1 MAPPATIT
9 YSLHPTPTTP
19 SPASHILRS
28 AIEGIRAHLPLR
40 NLHWKSSSRTSL
52 RTIQEVDINLID
64 LGEASSIR
72 DNNGSVLDA
81 PLVNLCLVV
90 CEDADVYKNQTRNF
104 IRDWLSLLAARR
116 TPHAP
121 VIVLVNP
128 PNVAEKTG
136 KNVWGK
142 DKGVLGKLKADFNI
156 SKRDRCVQLNLP
168 PPGTSDPAA
177 WPELINKLKESF
189 VSAFDSAILEREDE
203 VKRGEAQRV
212 VVGWNFCTWFL
223 LKESLAQSFESV
235 NLNEDSLIIYEE
247 LEAAFIQIVKEQ
259 NLSWFGRLG
268 ATGPKDDSLPILDTQ
283 VKPYR
288 DLLRSSSI
296 SIFDFR
302 VYLFARQGILLG
314 KLGRITEVAKRGQWF
329 VASLAKRLRENEA
342 DLANHFIESWT
353 YTACMDVVE
362 KCDHW
367 SCIDRPNGDYS
378 GLTAYESA
386 RSELLDIA
394 RIQVERLGVSIGH
407 LPNEYPFQQPAPPQQ
422 SRSGDVLFEDP
433 SEISQPPSPVKSN
446 RPELSNPILLPAIA
460 SQADFIP
467 LYRDLTIQAI
477 EAYEKC
483 NKRASAIR
491 PKTDLVAVSLLNQ
504 EFEETYDLSRA
515 LAKECVDLR
524 VWDPVLRYALRSAL
538 KSHDHL
544 GKARDRSWG
553 DLAVAYMRVC
563 SGEKEGTEELRE
575 VVDGLQKSQASWDVE
590 GHKAFSLRVKGDET
604 TLDGDETTLDA
615 DVTNSLDMS
624 IEITEISVD
633 LVNAAGESISFSVE
647 SYVLEPGV
655 NHIRLTSSTSTQGIY
670 ILQSATITLGQVNFV
685 YNKAVE
691 GSTFKVRRDET
702 GVSAR
707 LRMPHDI
714 RLDSDSMVVLEITSG
729 KSDLQEAL
737 LSLRSL
743 NGEIRYMLGAA
754 TREGRRLD
762 LNDQGEIVVGAV
774 AIEKVVEII
783 IPYSGV
789 PQGDSAQAYIA
800 LEYEANGKL
809 REWVDTQKVN
819 MSLPLTVNVQDFFRP
834 QLQVPILVHLLSHF
848 TISSEETDSLRVQS
862 VELKASEES
871 EYAVEACRK
880 EWNETIVVNP
890 RQPLSCLFKI
900 RRKESGDPSIVL
912 RMVIKYRNIE
922 QEIRHSVAAAIRTLP
937 PVSRAPVGRK
947 IRPLLSV
954 SSNWKAYLVG
964 EPLGQLLRPAFE
976 DDIPNAESFC
986 RALDAVEQ
994 PVWRSLEIP
1003 VDVPQRRLLTS
1014 IRITPRSTSGRG
1026 LIYQGQPL
1034 AMVISLSTSPL
1045 WMGLST
1051 PLSDEEKNQ
1060 KLVFDVQVNAD
1071 DWLVLGKK
1079 KGCYT
1084 ADPGKDEE
1092 QEIILLPLRSGTLFL
1107 PTVSVQPL
1115 DTLTPIDASDK
1126 SQARSQVLCES
1137 FVENAAEVVRVLS
1150 AQKEVTALVPAALP
1164 AGIPTR
1170 DWEDDR
1176 L

>member
-52 RTIQEVDINLID
+52 RTIQEVDISLID

-72 DNNGSVLDA
+72 DKNGSVLDA
-81 PLVNLCLVV
+81 PLVNLCLV
-90 CEDADVYKNQTRNF
+90 DADVYKNQTRNF

-121 VIVLVNP
+121 LIVLVNP

-142 DKGVLGKLKADFNI
+142 DKGVLGKLKADFNVA
-156 SKRDRCVQLNLP
+156 KRDRCVQLNLP
-168 PPGTSDPAA
+168 QPGTSDPAA

-235 NLNEDSLIIYEE
+235 NLDEDSLIIYEE

-259 NLSWFGRLG
+259 NLSWFGKLG
-268 ATGPKDDSLPILDTQ
+268 ATGPNDDSLPILDTL

-288 DLLRSSSI
+288 EMLRSSSI

-302 VYLFARQGILLG
+302 VYLFARQGTLLG

-342 DLANHFIESWT
+342 DLADHFIESWT
-353 YTACMDVVE
+353 YTACMDIVS
-362 KCDHW
+362 KCDQW
-367 SCIDRPNGDYS
+367 SCIDRPNGNYS

-394 RIQVERLGVSIGH
+394 RIQVERLGVSVGH
-407 LPNEYPFQQPAPPQQ
+407 LPNRYPFQQPTHPQP
-422 SRSGDVLFEDP
+422 SRSDDVLFEDP
-433 SEISQPPSPVKSN
+433 SDFSNPPSPVQFN
-446 RPELSNPILLPAIA
+446 RPALSNPVLLSAIA
-460 SQADFIP
+460 SQTDFIP

-491 PKTDLVAVSLLNQ
+491 PKTDLVAVSLLNGA
-504 EFEETYDLSRA
+504 FEETYDLSRE

-524 VWDPVLRYALRSAL
+524 VWDPVLRYALKSAL
-538 KSHDHL
+538 QAHDNL

-563 SGEKEGTEELRE
+563 TGEKEGTEELRE
-575 VVDGLQKSQASWDVE
+575 VVHGLQKVQESWDVE

-604 TLDGDETTLDA
+604 ALDGDEMTLDA
-615 DVTNSLDMS
+615 DVTNSLNMA
-624 IEITEISVD
+624 IKIGEISLD
-633 LVNAAGESISFSVE
+633 LVNASGESISFSIE
-647 SYVLEPGV
+647 DHVLEPGV
-655 NHIRLTSSTSTQGIY
+655 NHLRLASSTSTQGIY
-670 ILQSATITLGQVNFV
+670 ILQSATISLGQVNFV

-691 GSTFKVRRDET
+691 GSTFKVRRDDT
-702 GVSAR
+702 GVAAK

-714 RLDSDSMVVLEITSG
+714 RLDGDSMVVLEITSG
-729 KSDLQEAL
+729 KSDLQDVL

-743 NGEIRYMLGAA
+743 SGEIRYMLGAA
-754 TREGRRLD
+754 SRGGKRLD
-762 LNDQGEIVVGAV
+762 LNEQGELVVGTV
-774 AIEKVVEII
+774 APGNVVEVV
-783 IPYSGV
+783 IPYTGV
-789 PQGDSAQAYIA
+789 PQGESAQAYIA
-800 LEYEANGKL
+800 LEYEANGKS

-834 QLQVPILVHLLSHF
+834 QFLLSHF
-848 TISSEETDSLRVQS
+848 TISSEEKDSLRVQS
-862 VELKASEES
+862 VELRASEES
-871 EYAVEACRK
+871 EYVVEPCRK
-880 EWNETIVVNP
+880 EWKETTVVNP
-890 RQPLSCLFKI
+890 GQPLSCLFKVK
-900 RRKESGDPSIVL
+900 RKESGDPSVVL

-922 QEIRHSVAAAIRTLP
+922 QEIRHAASTAIRTLP
-937 PVSRAPVGRK
+937 PASRASVGRK
-947 IRPLLSV
+947 LRPLLSV

-964 EPLGQLLRPAFE
+964 EPLGQLLRPALE
-976 DDIPNAESFC
+976 GNISEVESFC
-986 RALDAVEQ
+986 RALDTVEQ

-1014 IRITPRSTSGRG
+1014 IRITRRSTSAQG
-1026 LIYQGQPL
+1026 LVYQGQPL
-1034 AMVISLSTSPL
+1034 GMIIRLSTSPD
-1045 WMGLST
+1045 WMGLPT
-1051 PLSDEEKNQ
+1051 PLSDAEKSQ
-1060 KLVFDVQVNAD
+1060 RLVFDVQVNAD

-1079 KGCYT
+1079 KGSYV
-1084 ADPGKDEE
+1084 ADPDKYEE
-1092 QEIILLPLRSGTLFL
+1092 QDIILLPLRSGSLFL
-1107 PTVSVQPL
+1107 PNVTVQP
-1115 DTLTPIDASDK
+1115 IDDLAAPDAPNQ

-1137 FVENAAEVVRVLS
+1137 FVENAAEVVRVLP
-1150 AQKEVTALVPAALP
+1150 AQKEVTALVPAVIPSGIP
-1164 AGIPTR
+1164 AG
-1170 DWEDDR
+1170 DWEGDR